1 MSADKLGL
9 IRQLVEAARSNLT
22 TATQLLQA
30 LGAAEVVL
38 RDIQPHQGASIQR
51 TEQGSV
57 IIEGVFDGQNMVGPD
72 GKLYSVPANYASK
85 SKLVEGDMMKLTISP
100 DGSFIYKQVGPVE
113 RDRIVGVLNKDDQ
126 TEELRVL
133 ARGTNYKV
141 LLASITYFKASLGD
155 EVVILIPK
163 GAPATWAAVENVIKK
178 FNAEGELSAPAVLES
193 LPPMESL
200 EPTVEKKPR
209 VSKKKVEEDD
219 DKVPL
224 VEM

>member
-1 MSADKLGL
+1 MFLG
-9 IRQLVEAARSNLT
+9 
-22 TATQLLQA
+22 
-30 LGAAEVVL
+30 
-38 RDIQPHQGASIQR
+38 DIQPHQGASIQR

-133 ARGTNYKV
+133 ARGTNYK
-141 LLASITYFKASLGD
+141 
-155 EVVILIPK
+155 
-163 GAPATWAAVENVIKK
+163 
-178 FNAEGELSAPAVLES
+178 SAP
-193 LPPMESL
+193 
-200 EPTVEKKPR
+200 R
-209 VSKKKVEEDD
+209 
-219 DKVPL
+219 
-224 VEM
+224 

>member
-38 RDIQPHQGASIQR
+38 GDIQPHQGASIQR

>member
-38 RDIQPHQGASIQR
+38 GDIQPHQGASIQR

-100 DGSFIYKQVGPVE
+100 DGSFIYKQVGPV
-113 RDRIVGVLNKDDQ
+113 
-126 TEELRVL
+126 
-133 ARGTNYKV
+133 
-141 LLASITYFKASLGD
+141 
-155 EVVILIPK
+155 
-163 GAPATWAAVENVIKK
+163 
-178 FNAEGELSAPAVLES
+178 
-193 LPPMESL
+193 
-200 EPTVEKKPR
+200 
-209 VSKKKVEEDD
+209 
-219 DKVPL
+219 
-224 VEM
+224 